1 MSRDGPDIEPDRYP
15 IFGRISNSV
24 SGVCQV
30 SVFVLAPD
38 IRIYNGR
45 IFGHKLMSSPDCK
58 NAYLDTEDTESDVED
73 ISFVHTHSSTSLLV
87 ISGNHCDIELNSL
100 IWRNG
105 DGG

>member
-38 IRIYNGR
+38 IQWPNIRTQSDVRSIPKY
-45 IFGHKLMSSPDCK
+45 K
-58 NAYLDTEDTESDVED
+58 NAYSDTEDTESDVED
-73 ISFVHTHSSTSLLV
+73 ISFVHTHSSSSLLV